1 MQGCKVYRHCVV
13 AVLIE
18 RMDGLKNIQ
27 ISEELFYALLKYHL
41 ADLDD
46 VLPEIKQGLE
56 RKLESMVKR
65 ELYVKYKTAPTEEER
80 EAARQKYLD
89 KVGIHQSF
97 RW

>member
-1 MQGCKVYRHCVV
+1 M
-13 AVLIE
+13 
-18 RMDGLKNIQ
+18 KNIQ

-46 VLPEIKQGLE
+46 VLPEIKQELE

-89 KVGIHQSF
+89 KVGIHQRF

>member
-1 MQGCKVYRHCVV
+1 
-13 AVLIE
+13 
-18 RMDGLKNIQ
+18 MDD
-27 ISEELFYALLKYHL
+27 A
-41 ADLDD
+41 
-46 VLPEIKQGLE
+46 LPEIKQGLE

-89 KVGIHQSF
+89 KVGIHQRF